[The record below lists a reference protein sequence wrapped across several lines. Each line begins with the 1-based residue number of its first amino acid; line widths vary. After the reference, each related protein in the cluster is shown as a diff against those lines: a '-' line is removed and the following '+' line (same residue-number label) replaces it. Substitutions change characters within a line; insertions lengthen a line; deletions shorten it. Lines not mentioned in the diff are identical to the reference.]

1 MQNRKIS
8 ALLQALFP
16 PPGVFPHPALA
27 DSRLPEH
34 NRNQRGACT
43 SSVLLP
49 EISLVF
55 ERNFGYT
62 FLVCYLVSLRTV
74 LQLKNAPFLQ
84 FPAGTLFPFHT
95 VMALFGPGQFCT
107 PPFSNTVN
115 WISSFWTCFWKSY
128 LFCTSVPSTC
138 TPGREGAGR
147 PPQAPP
153 PQPSFQS

>member
-55 ERNFGYT
+55 ERKFGYT

-74 LQLKNAPFLQ
+74 LQLNQSFAMLACKSSVLLPEISLVFERKFGYNFL
-84 FPAGTLFPFHT
+84 
-95 VMALFGPGQFCT
+95 VR
-107 PPFSNTVN
+107 
-115 WISSFWTCFWKSY
+115 Y
-128 LFCTSVPSTC
+128 LVSLRTI
-138 TPGREGAGR
+138 
-147 PPQAPP
+147 
-153 PQPSFQS
+153 